1 MPYIDNNTI
10 SRVVEIITTN
20 LKNYYFD
27 NEQGAERRT
36 SLHGKFSSALDLFYK
51 NRVNDQALFQV
62 DASVL
67 KVDEKRELLK
77 DSHQLN
83 WYLTSANKASVK
95 YKYLFNHADINDAVD
110 KVSALKAFAE
120 DYNRV
125 ENYAD
130 LDLEKLQKLDG
141 HDFEIKVKDNNG
153 MDDYSLLGKGV
164 KSYIL
169 YHNYPNLFPN
179 SRNKAYIVLY
189 FLSGYDKNAEFVT
202 YDQRFNESKENKK
215 FPYSLYIFYCH
226 KIYMAIKDVLQS
238 KWEMSSAEMD
248 NLRYVLVDAVF
259 DDIFKEIDLNDL
271 TYNNT
276 AQGNMRTLGQQRRG
290 FLRANN
296 IPGVH

>member
-10 SRVVEIITTN
+10 SRVVERITRK
-20 LKNYYFD
+20 LEDYYFKH
-27 NEQGAERRT
+27 EQGAERRT
-36 SLHGKFSSALDLFYK
+36 SLHRKFSSALDLFYR

-62 DASVL
+62 DTSVL
-67 KVDEKRELLK
+67 KEEEKRELLR

-179 SRNKAYIVLY
+179 SRQKAYIVLY

-202 YDQRFNESKENKK
+202 YDQRFNENKENKK

-226 KIYMAIKDVLQS
+226 KIYMAIKDDLQEAWNMNS
-238 KWEMSSAEMD
+238 DEMD
-248 NLRYVLVDAVF
+248 SLRYVLVDAIF
-259 DDIFKEIDLNDL
+259 TDIDEKADLGVLN
-271 TYNNT
+271 YNNT
-276 AQGNMRTLGQQRRG
+276 VQGNMAELTRRRQD